1 MTKRELKQA
10 VEGMFHNLNS
20 LQSRSGNQLPFSSI
34 NYGTCT
40 LPEGRM
46 VIQALLEGSISG
58 VGKFHRTSVFP
69 CQIFQCM
76 KGVNRKPGDPNYD
89 LFLLALKSTALR
101 LYPNYCNVDWSVN
114 EGYDKNDP
122 TTYVSTMGKRKLQLI

>member
-1 MTKRELKQA
+1 MITIL
-10 VEGMFHNLNS
+10 
-20 LQSRSGNQLPFSSI
+20 NQLPFSSI

-46 VIQALLEGSISG
+46 VIKALLEGSISG

-76 KGVNRKPGDPNYD
+76 KGVNRKPNDPNYD